1 MEKKTPDA
9 GAILDAAKRI
19 ESYVIRSPVL
29 TSAVLDKSVGGSL
42 FFKCENLQSIGAFK
56 VRGATNAVLSCTPDQ
71 LRYGVATHSSGNHAQ
86 AVARAANLAD
96 VPSYIVMPASTQKVK
111 RNGVLF
117 YGGRIIECG
126 PSLESREETLARV
139 VHDTGA
145 HVVHPYN
152 DYDVIAGQA
161 TAAKELFDE
170 VNHLDYVLVPVGGGG
185 LLSGTLLAAR
195 YFSPHTK
202 VFAGEPHGADD
213 AYRSLLSGKIE
224 RSQAASI
231 ADGLLSNLGDKT
243 FPIIREY
250 VAGII
255 TVMDSEIVSAMR
267 MLWEELRIVVE
278 PSGAVALA
286 ALLQQKEQFTGART
300 GMIISGGNVDP
311 ERAMALLHGQV

>member
-1 MEKKTPDA
+1 MERKTPDA
-9 GAILDAAKRI
+9 EAILSAGKRI
-19 ESYVIRSPVL
+19 ESFIHQTPVL

-86 AVARAANLAD
+86 AVARAANMAD
-96 VPSYIVMPASTQKVK
+96 VPAYIVMPKSTQKVK

-117 YGGRIIECG
+117 YGGKIIDCDTA
-126 PSLESREETLARV
+126 LQSREETLARV

-170 VNHLDYVLVPVGGGG
+170 VENLDYLLVPVGGGG

-195 YFSPHTK
+195 HFSPGTK

-213 AYRSLLSGKIE
+213 AYRSLLSGKRE
-224 RSQAASI
+224 QSQAESI

-250 VAGII
+250 VSGII
-255 TVMDSEIVSAMR
+255 TVTDAEIVSAMR
-267 MLWEELRIVVE
+267 MLWEELRMLVE
-278 PSGAVALA
+278 PSGAVPFA
-286 ALLQQKEQFTGART
+286 ALLKQKELFAHART
-300 GMIISGGNVDP
+300 GIIISGGNIDL
-311 ERAMALLHGQV
+311 ERAMALFRGQL

>member
-1 MEKKTPDA
+1 MERKTPDA
-9 GAILDAAKRI
+9 EAILSAGKRI
-19 ESYVIRSPVL
+19 ESFIHQTPVL

-86 AVARAANLAD
+86 AVARAANMAD
-96 VPSYIVMPASTQKVK
+96 VPAYIVMPKSTQKVK

-117 YGGRIIECG
+117 YGGKIIDCDTA
-126 PSLESREETLARV
+126 LQSREETLARV

-170 VNHLDYVLVPVGGGG
+170 VENLDYLLVPVGGGG

-195 YFSPHTK
+195 HFSPGTK

-213 AYRSLLSGKIE
+213 AYRSLLSGKRE
-224 RSQAASI
+224 QSQAESI

-250 VAGII
+250 VSGII
-255 TVMDSEIVSAMR
+255 TVTDAEIVSAMR
-267 MLWEELRIVVE
+267 MLWEELRMLVE
-278 PSGAVALA
+278 PSGAVPFA
-286 ALLQQKEQFTGART
+286 ALLKQKELFAHART
-300 GMIISGGNVDP
+300 GIIISGGNIDL
-311 ERAMALLHGQV
+311 ERAMALFRDQL

>member
-1 MEKKTPDA
+1 MEKRMPDA
-9 GAILDAAKRI
+9 DAILSAAKRI
-19 ESYVIRSPVL
+19 EPFVIRSPVL
-29 TSAVLDKSVGGSL
+29 TSAVLDKSAGASL

-96 VPSYIVMPASTQKVK
+96 VPAYIVMPASTQKVK

-117 YGGRIIECG
+117 YGGKIIECEN
-126 PSLESREETLARV
+126 SLESREKTLARV

-161 TAAKELFDE
+161 TAAKELFDD
-170 VNHLDYVLVPVGGGG
+170 VKHLDHVLVPVGGGG

-195 YFSPHTK
+195 YFSPHTR
-202 VFAGEPHGADD
+202 VFAGEPLGADD
-213 AYRSLLSGKIE
+213 AYRSLESGKIE
-224 RSQAASI
+224 RSQASSI

-255 TVMDSEIVSAMR
+255 TVTDAEIVSAMR
-267 MLWEELRIVVE
+267 MLWEELRVVVE
-278 PSGAVALA
+278 PSGAVSFA
-286 ALLQQKEQFTGART
+286 AFMKQKEQFANART
-300 GMIISGGNVDP
+300 GIIISGGNVDL
-311 ERAMALLHGQV
+311 ERAMALFRGQI